1 MNESEGRERNHFSL
15 EAEKFRKTSGK
26 FDKTSHVQEPEMGN
40 EKSHLATASL
50 RPSGNES
57 KFTIVSQAE
66 SGDFRKRRLPGDL
79 WKERQM
85 AGKEW
90 I

>member
-15 EAEKFRKTSGK
+15 ETEKFRKTSGK

-66 SGDFRKRRLPGDL
+66 IRWL
-79 WKERQM
+79 
-85 AGKEW
+85 
-90 I
+90 